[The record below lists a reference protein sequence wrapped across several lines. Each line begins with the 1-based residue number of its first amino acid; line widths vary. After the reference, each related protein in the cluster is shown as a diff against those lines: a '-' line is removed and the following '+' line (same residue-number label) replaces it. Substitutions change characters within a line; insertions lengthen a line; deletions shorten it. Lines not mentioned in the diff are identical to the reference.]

1 MKAWV
6 AALGLFALSCGTP
19 ASPVP
24 GVSGGHRGEPL
35 DFAFGVL
42 DGSVI
47 TGENTR
53 GRATALL
60 FVTTFDLP
68 SQAAARMLGAVHRVH
83 VPRFNACAIVLES
96 AESSVLADVFRRS
109 LDLPF
114 PVAIADSVELRSSA
128 HFFDIDRVP
137 TLVLLDREGR
147 EVVRHAGLFEDQEL
161 RAWMARA
168 ER

>member
-1 MKAWV
+1 
-6 AALGLFALSCGTP
+6 
-19 ASPVP
+19 
-24 GVSGGHRGEPL
+24 
-35 DFAFGVL
+35 
-42 DGSVI
+42 
-47 TGENTR
+47 
-53 GRATALL
+53 
-60 FVTTFDLP
+60 
-68 SQAAARMLGAVHRVH
+68 MLGAVHRVH